1 MFASFPIC
9 YSFISY
15 IFDVTDATKKI
26 LITTDVLNTT
36 ENGRSSR
43 VVPLKLCYVVFNRT
57 KKVTIQALG
66 SDHFYVD
73 LFAFL

>member
-1 MFASFPIC
+1 MCQKGLLTFK
-9 YSFISY
+9 
-15 IFDVTDATKKI
+15 T
-26 LITTDVLNTT
+26 
-36 ENGRSSR
+36 RSSR